1 MEDTTMIKQ
10 VIDYNRLSKQ
20 EYMKPTMTVVEVGMR
35 QQILAGSV
43 TGIQTTGLGDGEEL
57 EYGNEGGKSGSMW
70 DNAW

>member
-10 VIDYNRLSKQ
+10 VIDFNRLSKQ

-35 QQILAGSV
+35 QQLLADSV

-57 EYGNEGGKSGSMW
+57 KYGNDDNKSGSIW
-70 DNAW
+70 DDAW

>member
-10 VIDYNRLSKQ
+10 VIDFNRLPKQ

-43 TGIQTTGLGDGEEL
+43 PGIQTTGLDDGEEL
-57 EYGNEGGKSGSMW
+57 KYGNDDGKSGSMW

>member
-10 VIDYNRLSKQ
+10 VIDFNRLSKQ

-35 QQILAGSV
+35 QQILAGSE
-43 TGIQTTGLGDGEEL
+43 TGIQTTGLDEGEEL
-57 EYGNEGGKSGSMW
+57 KYGNEGGTSGSMW

>member
-1 MEDTTMIKQ
+1 MIKQ
-10 VIDYNRLSKQ
+10 VIDFNRLPKQ

-43 TGIQTTGLGDGEEL
+43 TGIQTTGLDDEEEL
-57 EYGNEGGKSGSMW
+57 KYGNDDGKSGSMW